1 MADASPRLTLD
12 ADGAV
17 RWLDA
22 ATGRTVPLVRG
33 ADGEPAA
40 ATGGDTDDLQLPE
53 DLTTLDD
60 DALGTARESYG
71 AEIARIRD
79 LENPTADDA
88 ARMAQVADAYQALGT
103 ERTRRDDEAAATRQ
117 QIADAAAVLET
128 PPADP
133 PAEGTEGSE
142 GDAPVDAPVENTAP
156 APAEGAP
163 AGELVSASANRW
175 PAVPRR
181 ATLNRPMSLAEIS
194 GEANSDQY
202 TAELAAMGI
211 HGTAAMPGRPS
222 TAPEAPELVINA
234 EAGVPGMGNGQR
246 IETNEALAAAFMDVA
261 GGLGITRG
269 APVKAPVASM
279 RRAYAADWQEMPDP
293 RELQR
298 VLQEIVNPT
307 RTVAGMSALVAA
319 GGWCA
324 PSEIRYQFFDISGG
338 PTVWD
343 APQVGINRGGL
354 RWPISL
360 SLAGFFGIANTP
372 PSGVSSAATMP
383 WLWTE
388 ADDIATITGSG
399 AKLCLRP
406 PCPTFDE
413 RRLEAFGLCILNGNF
428 ADEAYPELIRHFL
441 GLTTVAH
448 ERVMNRRHLA
458 LAAAGSTAVTLVA
471 GDVGASTSAI
481 LGGTELLA
489 THEREKFGM
498 PSGAVIEAVF
508 PSWLRGNMRSDL
520 TKRMGFNDLAV
531 TDAYLMSLFDARNIR
546 AQFVSDWQTLPGNA
560 GPPNT
565 IGAATAPTSW
575 PTTVQSLVYAPGTWF
590 KGRGLR
596 IDLGLIRDSVL
607 NAENDH
613 TAAWTEEG
621 SLVGMFG
628 HESLLAT
635 HTICASGETGG
646 QIPVTVCGV

>member
-1 MADASPRLTLD
+1 MAPRPTSTSD
-12 ADGAV
+12 TD
-17 RWLDA
+17 
-22 ATGRTVPLVRG
+22 
-33 ADGEPAA
+33 A
-40 ATGGDTDDLQLPE
+40 ATGGDSDELTLPE
-53 DLTTLDD
+53 DLTTLDE

-79 LENPTADDA
+79 LEAPTAEDA
-88 ARMAQVADAYQALGT
+88 ARMAEVAAAYQALGS

-117 QIADAAAVLET
+117 QIAEAAAVLEDA
-128 PPADP
+128 PADG
-133 PAEGTEGSE
+133 ETVEGDGTEG
-142 GDAPVDAPVENTAP
+142 DPAPVEAP
-156 APAEGAP
+156 ADAPAEAP
-163 AGELVSASANRW
+163 AEAAPVSGELVAASANRW

-181 ATLNRPMSLAEIS
+181 ATLNRPMSLADIA
-194 GEANSDQY
+194 GEANGGQY
-202 TAELAAMGI
+202 SAELAAMGI
-211 HGTAAMPGRPS
+211 HGTAAMPSRPAS
-222 TAPEAPELVINA
+222 APEPPELVINA
-234 EAGVPGMGNGQR
+234 EAGVPGMGNGER

-261 GGLGITRG
+261 GGLGVTRG

-279 RRAYAADWQEMPDP
+279 RRSYAADYQEMPDP

-298 VLQEIVNPT
+298 VLREIVNPT

-360 SLAGFFGIANTP
+360 SLAGFFGISGTP
-372 PSGVSSAATMP
+372 PSGVPSAATMP

-388 ADDIATITGSG
+388 ADDLATITGSG

-406 PCPTFDE
+406 PCPSFDE
-413 RRLEAFGLCILNGNF
+413 RRLEAFGICVLNGNF

-458 LAAAGSTAVTLVA
+458 LAAAGSTAVTLTT

-489 THEREKFGM
+489 IHEREKFGM
-498 PSGAVIEAVF
+498 PPGAVIEAVF

-560 GPPNT
+560 GPANT
-565 IGAATAPTSW
+565 IGAATAPTAW

-613 TAAWTEEG
+613 TAAWSEEG

-635 HTICASGETGG
+635 HNLCASGETGG
-646 QIPVTVCGV
+646 QIAVETCGV